1 MASAT
6 KSIPFVVPAQH
17 VPAAEAIS
25 QTELALYLSLR
36 SRLQEIKLQTE
47 EQEQAFAA
55 RLESGAGV
63 EPGAHKAELKESFR
77 RSVAWKSVTIRL
89 ADRLKLDGEAYCARV
104 LAATKPDRSVS
115 LLVS

>member
-1 MASAT
+1 MATA
-6 KSIPFVVPAQH
+6 KVIPFGSSAQH
-17 VPAAEAIS
+17 VPAVEVIS

-36 SRLQEIKLQTE
+36 SRLQQIKAQVE
-47 EQEQAFAA
+47 EQERGFAA

-63 EPGAHKAELKESFR
+63 EPGLHHAELKENLR
-77 RSVAWKSVTIRL
+77 RNVSWKTVAVRL

-104 LAATKPDRSVS
+104 LAATRPDRSVS